1 MMVSKIMINRD
12 TFNQI
17 TESARCRFVNKF
29 ERDNHELLDKIYGL
43 MVESANKYK
52 WSCTFT
58 ADKDVTKD
66 IMEDLRLY
74 FEIKGFM
81 AALSYSGDHLTVYWG
96 ELDN

>member
-1 MMVSKIMINRD
+1 MINRD

-17 TESARCRFVNKF
+17 TESARCGFVNKF
-29 ERDNHELLDKIYGL
+29 ERDNHELLDRIYGL
-43 MVESANKYK
+43 MVESADECR
-52 WSCTFT
+52 WSCTLT
-58 ADKDVTKD
+58 AGKDVPKD
-66 IMEDLRLY
+66 IMEDLKLY